1 MENWKPSD
9 IELQTYVVDV
19 VVVVVE
25 VVVVVVVVVFYE
37 LGVDGSSD
45 DVDVAKVFTCQRL

>member
-19 VVVVVE
+19 AVVVVDVVVAVVVVVYDL
-25 VVVVVVVVVFYE
+25 V
-37 LGVDGSSD
+37 VDGSSD